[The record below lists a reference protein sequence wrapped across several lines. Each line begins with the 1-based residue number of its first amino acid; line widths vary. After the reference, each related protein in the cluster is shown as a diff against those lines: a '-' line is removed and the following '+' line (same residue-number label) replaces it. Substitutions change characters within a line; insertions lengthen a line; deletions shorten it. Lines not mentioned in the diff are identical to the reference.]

1 MSDSKNVVALVPAA
15 GVSRRMG
22 QPKLLMPLGNQRVI
36 DHLVTSLAYP
46 AVERVLVLVRPDD
59 INLQDALHPY
69 SHVDV
74 ITPQHA
80 PAEMRESVSLLLK
93 AYNRHHSGG
102 WMLVPADAP
111 WIEHSVLD
119 RLVAAWRDTPENMV
133 VPVHD
138 GRRGHPTIFPASL
151 KSEIDMIPSDR
162 GLNYLLH
169 ANPERVV
176 EVQCSEASVL
186 CDLDTPKD
194 FERLKQ
200 IWKPESD

>member
-1 MSDSKNVVALVPAA
+1 MSDSKNVIALVPAA

-22 QPKLLMPLGNQRVI
+22 QPKLLMQLGNQRVI
-36 DHLVTSLAYP
+36 DHLVTSLVHP

-59 INLQDALHPY
+59 DELQAALRPY

-74 ITPQHA
+74 ITPPDS

-93 AYNRHHSGG
+93 ACERHHGGG
-102 WMLVPADAP
+102 WMLIPADSP
-111 WIEHSVLD
+111 WIEHRVLD
-119 RLVAAWRDTPENMV
+119 RLIVAWRETPENMV

-151 KSEIDMIPSDR
+151 SSEIESIPPER

-169 ANPERVV
+169 SNPERVV
-176 EVQCSEASVL
+176 EVQCPEASVL
-186 CDLDTPKD
+186 CDLDTPED

-200 IWKPESD
+200 MWNPERD